1 MVQRSEIGAEVVKPS
16 LFPSFPNPTPKV
28 SPTPS
33 RTTTP
38 KWPFESVT
46 GEEGGKGEEFQYV
59 FDITPCFSPEHMF
72 DFRVA
77 FPVDTSTVETDNN
90 IKDLVQ
96 QVRQEIQIAAQI
108 TPIRVQNVMV
118 DFTKDHMYAIATLV
132 DFPIYLSQY
141 L

>member
-1 MVQRSEIGAEVVKPS
+1 MLILSNTNRCQ
-16 LFPSFPNPTPKV
+16 LFFQSYHQDVMDTSQKV
-28 SPTPS
+28 
-33 RTTTP
+33 RLNYYN
-38 KWPFESVT
+38 FD
-46 GEEGGKGEEFQYV
+46 EGGKGEEFQYV

-132 DFPIYLSQY
+132 DFPMNVPGLNM
-141 L
+141 

>member
-1 MVQRSEIGAEVVKPS
+1 MDTSQ
-16 LFPSFPNPTPKV
+16 KV
-28 SPTPS
+28 
-33 RTTTP
+33 RLNYYNFD
-38 KWPFESVT
+38 K
-46 GEEGGKGEEFQYV
+46 GGKWEEFQYV
-59 FDITPCFSPEHMF
+59 FDITPCFSPEHML

-77 FPVDTSTVETDNN
+77 FPVETDNN

-118 DFTKDHMYAIATLV
+118 DFTKDHKYAIATLV
-132 DFPIYLSQY
+132 DFPNYLSQY